1 MKRISF
7 LENTSF
13 SFCPN
18 TVSRALFTQLLL
30 RAAGRLHAGGRRRKQ
45 SPGLLPQTAPFCS
58 CTTSIHSREKNIS
71 PGAVGSAN
79 SRKCFLVME
88 QFYLCRV
95 LNNLKQAVK
104 FFSAESHVG
113 EVVLSKPERT
123 LFIGTGL
130 GGGGRCQSHQQNT
143 GVHFCAEII
152 KHVTEMTATEGR

>member
-7 LENTSF
+7 LENMSF

-104 FFSAESHVG
+104 FFSAKSHVG
-113 EVVLSKPERT
+113 EGCSVQAGKNIVHWHR
-123 LFIGTGL
+123 L
-130 GGGGRCQSHQQNT
+130 GGRGEVPVSP
-143 GVHFCAEII
+143 A
-152 KHVTEMTATEGR
+152 KHRSAFLC